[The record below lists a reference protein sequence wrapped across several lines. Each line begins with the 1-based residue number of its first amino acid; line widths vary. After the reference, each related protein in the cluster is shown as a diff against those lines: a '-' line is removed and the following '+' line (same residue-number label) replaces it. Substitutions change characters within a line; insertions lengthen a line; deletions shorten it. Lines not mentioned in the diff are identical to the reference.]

1 MHLLQFSLLLAVTD
15 GISWRAEAGEK
26 SATVTHN
33 LQLISPCSSQP
44 YGGGCL
50 HPLKQQDGAAGLP
63 ALLQAVWQGTVL
75 GHVPAVLV
83 PCM

>member
-1 MHLLQFSLLLAVTD
+1 MHLLPFSLLLAVTA
-15 GISWRAEAGEK
+15 GLSWREEAGEK
-26 SATVTHN
+26 DATVTHN
-33 LQLISPCSSQP
+33 LQLMSSCSPQS

-50 HPLKQQDGAAGLP
+50 HPLKQHNSAAGLP

-83 PCM
+83 PCI

>member
-1 MHLLQFSLLLAVTD
+1 MHFLQFSL
-15 GISWRAEAGEK
+15 GITAGLSWREEAGEED
-26 SATVTHN
+26 ATVTRN
-33 LQLISPCSSQP
+33 LQLMSSCSPQS

-50 HPLKQQDGAAGLP
+50 HPLKQQDGAAGSP
-63 ALLQAVWQGTVL
+63 ALLQAVWQGAVL